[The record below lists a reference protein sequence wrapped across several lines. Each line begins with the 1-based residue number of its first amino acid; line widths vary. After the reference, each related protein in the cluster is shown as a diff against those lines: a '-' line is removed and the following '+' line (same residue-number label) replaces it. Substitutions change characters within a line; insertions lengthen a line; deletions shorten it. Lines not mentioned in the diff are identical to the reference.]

1 MEFKDYYKIL
11 GVSEDADAKA
21 IKTAYRKLARKYHP
35 DVSKE
40 NTAEERFKEVT
51 EAYEVLKSAEKRAEY
66 DELRRYGQGGQ
77 FRPPPGWESRSTAG
91 AGGQQTFYE
100 GDFSEFFDSI
110 FGGRGGGFQ
119 QQQWGQQRQGPM
131 RRRGQDI
138 ETQLPVF
145 LEDTLSEDQKAIDYE
160 LPQMDEQGR
169 QRVIRKTLKVKI
181 PPGVGDGERIRL
193 KGQGAPGLGGG
204 ENGDLYL
211 IIRLVPHP
219 LFDVEGHN
227 LIITVPVAPWEAAL
241 GSKITLPTLDGDIRL
256 SIPEGSQ
263 TGQRLRIKGR
273 GLPMKNGRA
282 DLYALLKVVMPDKTS
297 DDIRRHWEAL
307 AQAASFDP
315 RTEWQ
320 SSRGN

>member
-11 GVSEDADAKA
+11 GVADDADTKT

-40 NTAEERFKEVT
+40 SAAEERFKEVT
-51 EAYEVLKSAEKRAEY
+51 EAYEVLKSTEKRAEY

-77 FRPPPGWESRSTAG
+77 FRPPPGWEGGRSAG
-91 AGGQQTFYE
+91 AGAQETFYE

-119 QQQWGQQRQGPM
+119 QRQGPM
-131 RRRGQDI
+131 PRRGQDI

-145 LEDTLSEDQKAIDYE
+145 LEDTLSEDQKSIDYE
-160 LPQMDEQGR
+160 LPQIDAQGR
-169 QRVIRKTLKVKI
+169 QRIVRKTLKVRI
-181 PPGVGDGERIRL
+181 PAGVGDGERIRL
-193 KGQGAPGLGGG
+193 KGQGGPGMGGG

-219 LFDVEGHN
+219 LYDVEGHN

-241 GSKITLPTLDGDIRL
+241 GSKITLPTLDGEIRL
-256 SIPEGSQ
+256 SIPAGSQ

-273 GLPMKNGRA
+273 GLPTKSGRA
-282 DLYALLKVVMPDKTS
+282 DLYAVLKVVMPDKINDS
-297 DDIRRHWEAL
+297 IRRHWEEL
-307 AQAASFDP
+307 AQSASFDP
-315 RTEWQ
+315 RAEWQ
-320 SSRGN
+320 SPGGKRS

>member
-40 NTAEERFKEVT
+40 NTAEEHFKEVT
-51 EAYEVLKSAEKRAEY
+51 EAYEVLKSPEKRAEY

-77 FRPPPGWESRSTAG
+77 FRPPPGWQAGGG
-91 AGGQQTFYE
+91 AGMGGGAEAQQTFYE
-100 GDFSEFFDSI
+100 GDFSEFFESI
-110 FGGRGGGFQ
+110 FGGRGGFQ
-119 QQQWGQQRQGPM
+119 QHQGTM

-145 LEDTLSEDQKAIDYE
+145 LEDTLSEDQKSIDYE
-160 LPQMDEQGR
+160 LPQIDAQGR
-169 QRVIRKTLKVKI
+169 QRRVRKTLKVKI

-193 KGQGAPGLGGG
+193 KGQGGPGSGGG

-219 LFDVEGHN
+219 LYDVESHN

-241 GSKITLPTLDGDIRL
+241 GAKITLPTLDGDIRL
-256 SIPEGSQ
+256 TIPAGSQ

-273 GLPMKNGRA
+273 GLPMKMGRA
-282 DLYALLKVVMPDKTS
+282 DLYAVLKVVMPDKTS
-297 DDIRRHWEAL
+297 NAIRGYWEEL

-315 RTEWQ
+315 RAEW
-320 SSRGN
+320 R